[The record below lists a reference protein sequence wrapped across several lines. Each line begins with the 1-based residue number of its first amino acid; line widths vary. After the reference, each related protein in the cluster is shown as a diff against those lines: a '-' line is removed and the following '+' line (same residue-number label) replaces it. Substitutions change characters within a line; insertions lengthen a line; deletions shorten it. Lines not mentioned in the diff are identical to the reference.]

1 MKKKVG
7 VWIDTE
13 KAVIISLEAVETRA
27 NVQNSLPGERLV
39 KSPKITNDT
48 YKIIT
53 SPIQTKLRLPGDTK
67 DFAKFGNQH
76 YSTEIKNMHKL
87 KNVKHQY
94 FKNILQGIK
103 DVDELVLFGPS
114 IIKKEFEAQMTKYP
128 LIHSRLLSVEAADI
142 MTDKQMVRWVEN
154 YFRTANDTNHH
165 V

>member
-1 MKKKVG
+1 MKKRVG

-13 KAVIISLEAVETRA
+13 KAVIISLNGVEHRA
-27 NVQNSLPGERLV
+27 NVKDSQPGERIG
-39 KSPKITNDT
+39 KSPKISDEIC
-48 YKIIT
+48 KIIP
-53 SPIQTKLRLPGDTK
+53 SPIETKLRLPGDTK
-67 DFAKFGNQH
+67 EFARFGNQH

-114 IIKKEFEAQMTKYP
+114 LIKKEFEAQMTKYP
-128 LIHSRLLSVEAADI
+128 QIHSRLQSVESADL
-142 MTDKQMVRWVEN
+142 MTDKQMVKWVEN
-154 YFRTANDTNHH
+154 YFRTANKLNTQ